1 VRITYIV
8 HSCFVIEDE
17 EVVMVFDYPDFD
29 ALSCIDSSLQE
40 VDIKPY
46 IDSQKRVLLFSSHS
60 HPDHFNPKIKEIV
73 REIRNSRF
81 IFSDDV
87 LSLFPDY
94 TEGIEDKCHPLK
106 PGDWIDIEG
115 TRITAMSSTDI
126 GISIFIEHK
135 EMHIFFPGDLAL
147 WLWDGLD
154 KDTKREIRETFN
166 GIIQEIKKKRTDIL
180 FVVAEPSLRD
190 IGWGGAVDAVKCV
203 MPSLTIP
210 IHLHQQLSWIYKF
223 KQAMPPGVEVFSYR
237 RSGDYCNWEKQGEIK
252 NNRDL

>member
-29 ALSCIDSSLQE
+29 ALSCIDFPLQE

-46 IDSQKRVLLFSSHS
+46 IDPKKRVLLFSSHS
-60 HPDHFNPKIKEIV
+60 HPDHFNPKVKEIV

-81 IFSDDV
+81 IFSDGVFDF
-87 LSLFPDY
+87 FPDY
-94 TEGIEDKCHPLK
+94 TKGIENKCHPMK
-106 PGDWIDIEG
+106 PGDCIDIEG
-115 TRITAMSSTDI
+115 TKIEAMPSTDI
-126 GISIFIEHK
+126 GLSFFIEHK
-135 EMHIFFPGDLAL
+135 GIHLFFPGDLAL

-154 KDTKREIRETFN
+154 KDTKREISETFN

-180 FVVAEPSLRD
+180 FVVAEPSLRE

-203 MPSLTIP
+203 MPDLTIP

-223 KQAMPPGVEVFSYR
+223 KQALPPGVEVFSYR
-237 RSGDYCNWEKQGEIK
+237 KSGDYLDWEKQQDQ
-252 NNRDL
+252 RQ